1 MYTCKENLIPLL
13 YSGEEQNKN
22 KNMILI
28 SVKLNMFIDMK
39 KNNSIFS

>member
-13 YSGEEQNKN
+13 YSGEKQNKN